1 MRQLLTCE
9 LVCQLSAA
17 VTSLEHM
24 TSQTTIDTTG
34 PGDKAPA
41 APSDLSP
48 ASGLRGH
55 PWFTLITV
63 AVGVMMVA
71 LDGTIVA
78 IANPAIQKDL
88 KASFADVQW
97 ITNGYFLALA
107 VSLITAGKL
116 GDRFGHRQTFLI
128 GVVGFAAASGAIGL
142 SSSIA
147 AVVTFR
153 VFQGLFGALLMPA
166 ALGLL
171 RATFPAEKLNMAIGI
186 WGMVIGAS
194 TAGGPI
200 LGGVLVEH
208 VNWQSVFFINVPV
221 GAIALVLGLLILLDH
236 RAALGRGPLNEHSAS
251 RSFDILGIV
260 LLSGAMFCLV
270 WALIKAPTWGWGDGR
285 TWTFIAVSV
294 VGFALFSFWETKV
307 KEPLIPLGLFRS
319 VPLSAGVVLMVLM
332 AIAFMGGLFFVTFY
346 LQNVHGMKPIDA
358 GLHLLPLTGMM
369 IVGSPLAGAMITK
382 LGPRIPLAGGM
393 AATAIAMY
401 GMSTLQ
407 TDTGSAVMSLWFALL
422 GLGLAPVMVGATEVI
437 VGNAPMELSG
447 VAGGLQQ
454 AAMQIGGSLGTAVL
468 GAVMASKVDG
478 DLAANWKDAGLPPLT
493 PTQLDQASE
502 AVQVGVAPVAK
513 GTPEAIAAKIADV
526 AHDTF
531 ISGMSLAS
539 LVACS
544 VAVVAVFVALL
555 TKRGENAEAG
565 AGAAHI

>member
-1 MRQLLTCE
+1 
-9 LVCQLSAA
+9 
-17 VTSLEHM
+17 M

-34 PGDKAPA
+34 SGGKTPATPSGATPGK
-41 APSDLSP
+41 
-48 ASGLRGH
+48 GLRGH
-55 PWFTLITV
+55 PWLTLITV

-88 KASFADVQW
+88 GATFAQVQW

-142 SSSIA
+142 SDSIA
-147 AVVTFR
+147 LVVTFR
-153 VFQGLFGALLMPA
+153 VLQGLFGALLMPA

-221 GAIALVLGLLILLDH
+221 GVLAVVLGVWILLDH
-236 RAALGRGPLNEHSAS
+236 RAENAP
-251 RSFDILGIV
+251 RSFDILGIA
-260 LLSGAMFCLV
+260 LLSTSVFCLV
-270 WALIKAPTWGWGDGR
+270 WALIKAPPSEWGWGDAKTLAFLG
-285 TWTFIAVSV
+285 VSV
-294 VGFALFSFWETKV
+294 LGFALFAFWETKV
-307 KEPLIPLGLFRS
+307 KEPLIPLALFRS
-319 VPLSAGVVLMVLM
+319 VALSAGVVLMVLM

-346 LQNVHGMKPIDA
+346 LQNVHGMSPIDA

-382 LGPRIPLAGGM
+382 FGPRVPLAGGM
-393 AATAIAMY
+393 ALTAIAMY
-401 GMSTLQ
+401 GMSTLE
-407 TDTGSAVMSLWFALL
+407 TDTGSGIMSLWFALL

-468 GAVMASKVDG
+468 GAVMASKVNS
-478 DLAANWKDAGLPPLT
+478 DLTGNWTKAGLPPLT
-493 PTQLDQASE
+493 PEQEHQASE
-502 AVQVGVAPVAK
+502 AVQVGVPPVAP
-513 GTPEAIAAKIADV
+513 GTPDAIAAKITGV

-531 ISGMSLAS
+531 ISGMSAAS
-539 LVACS
+539 LVAAG
-544 VAVVAVFVALL
+544 VAVVAVLVAFL
-555 TKRGENAEAG
+555 TKRGENAGAG

>member
-1 MRQLLTCE
+1 
-9 LVCQLSAA
+9 
-17 VTSLEHM
+17 M
-24 TSQTTIDTTG
+24 TSQTTVDTTG
-34 PGDKAPA
+34 PGGKAPGE
-41 APSDLSP
+41 PSDRPP
-48 ASGLRGH
+48 AEGLRGH

-78 IANPAIQKDL
+78 IANPAIQQDL
-88 KASFADVQW
+88 GATFAEVQW

-142 SSSIA
+142 SDSIA
-147 AVVTFR
+147 LVVVFR
-153 VFQGLFGALLMPA
+153 VLQGLFGALLMPA

-171 RATFPAEKLNMAIGI
+171 RATFPAEKLNMAIGL

-221 GAIALVLGLLILLDH
+221 GALALVLGGLILLDH
-236 RAALGRGPLNEHSAS
+236 RAENAP
-251 RSFDILGIV
+251 RSFDVLGIA

-270 WALIKAPTWGWGDGR
+270 WALIKAPTWGWDDGS
-285 TWTFIAVSV
+285 TWTFMLGSV
-294 VGFALFSFWETKV
+294 ALFAAFGFWETKV
-307 KEPLIPLGLFRS
+307 KEPLIPLALFRS
-319 VPLSAGVVLMVLM
+319 VPLSAGVMLMVLM

-346 LQNVHGMKPIDA
+346 LQNVHGMSPIDA

-369 IVGSPLAGAMITK
+369 IVGSPLAGALITK

-393 AATAIAMY
+393 AATAVAMY
-401 GMSTLQ
+401 GMSTLE
-407 TDTGSAVMSLWFALL
+407 TDTGSAVMSIWFALL

-468 GAVMASKVDG
+468 GGVMASKVDS
-478 DLAANWKDAGLPPLT
+478 DLAANWKGAGLPELT
-493 PTQLDQASE
+493 PAQLAQASE
-502 AVQVGVAPVAK
+502 AVQVGAAPVAK
-513 GTPEAIAAKIADV
+513 GTPPEVAVKITDV

-531 ISGMSLAS
+531 ISGMSTAS
-539 LVACS
+539 LVAAG
-544 VAVVAVFVALL
+544 VAVVAVFIALL

-565 AGAAHI
+565 AGVGHI

>member
-1 MRQLLTCE
+1 
-9 LVCQLSAA
+9 
-17 VTSLEHM
+17 M
-24 TSQTTIDTTG
+24 TSQTTIDKTG
-34 PGDKAPA
+34 SGGGGASSGLSGPA
-41 APSDLSP
+41 P

-55 PWFTLITV
+55 PWLTLFTV

-78 IANPAIQKDL
+78 IANPAIQSDL

-97 ITNGYFLALA
+97 ITNAYFLALA

-142 SSSIA
+142 SDTIPL
-147 AVVTFR
+147 VVVFR
-153 VFQGLFGALLMPA
+153 VLQGLFGALLMPA

-221 GAIALVLGLLILLDH
+221 GILAVVLGVMILLDH
-236 RAALGRGPLNEHSAS
+236 RAENAP
-251 RSFDILGIV
+251 RSFDILGIA
-260 LLSGAMFCLV
+260 LLSTAMFCLV
-270 WALIKAPTWGWGDGR
+270 WALIRAPEWGWGDGM
-285 TWTFIAVSV
+285 TWLFLAVAV
-294 VGFALFSFWETKV
+294 AGFGLFAFWETRV
-307 KEPLIPLGLFRS
+307 GEPLIPMALFRS
-319 VPLSAGVVLMVLM
+319 VPLSAGVVLMVMM

-346 LQNVHGMKPIDA
+346 LQNVHGMSPVDA

-382 LGPRIPLAGGM
+382 VGPRIPLAGGM
-393 AATAIAMY
+393 AFTALAMY
-401 GMSTLQ
+401 GMSTLE
-407 TDTGSAVMSLWFALL
+407 TGTGSGLMSLWFALL

-468 GAVMASKVDG
+468 GAVMASKVDS
-478 DLAANWKDAGLPPLT
+478 DLAGNWADAGLPELKPE
-493 PTQLDQASE
+493 QLAQASE
-502 AVQVGVAPVAK
+502 AVQVGVPPVTE
-513 GTPEAIAAKIADV
+513 GMPEPLAAKVTEV

-531 ISGMSLAS
+531 LSGMSLAS
-539 LVACS
+539 LVAAGVAA
-544 VAVVAVFVALL
+544 VAVLVALL

-565 AGAAHI
+565 AGVGHI

>member
-1 MRQLLTCE
+1 
-9 LVCQLSAA
+9 
-17 VTSLEHM
+17 M

-34 PGDKAPA
+34 PGDKASG
-41 APSDLSP
+41 APSDP
-48 ASGLRGH
+48 APSGGLRGH

-88 KASFADVQW
+88 GASFADVQW

-128 GVVGFAAASGAIGL
+128 GVTGFAAASGAIGL
-142 SSSIA
+142 SHSIA

-153 VFQGLFGALLMPA
+153 VFQGVFGALLMPA

-221 GAIALVLGLLILLDH
+221 GVLALVLGLLILTDH
-236 RAALGRGPLNEHSAS
+236 RAENAP
-251 RSFDILGIV
+251 RSFDVLGIV

-270 WALIKAPTWGWGDGR
+270 WALIKAPSWGWGDGR
-285 TWTFIAVSV
+285 TWTFIAASLL
-294 VGFALFSFWETKV
+294 GFALFAFWETKV
-307 KEPLIPLGLFRS
+307 REPLIPLGLFRS

-346 LQNVHGMKPIDA
+346 LQNVHGMSPIDA

-382 LGPRIPLAGGM
+382 FGPRIPLAGGM
-393 AATAIAMY
+393 LATAIAMY
-401 GMSTLQ
+401 GMSTLKAG
-407 TDTGSAVMSLWFALL
+407 TGSLTMSIWFALL

-437 VGNAPMELSG
+437 VGNAPLELSG

-468 GAVMASKVDG
+468 GAVMASKVDH
-478 DLAANWKDAGLPPLT
+478 DLAGNWKDAGLPPLSQA
-493 PTQLDQASE
+493 QLDQASE
-502 AVQVGVAPVAK
+502 AVQVGVAPVPK
-513 GTPEAIAAKIADV
+513 GTPEAFAAKITSV

-539 LVACS
+539 LVAAGVAA
-544 VAVVAVFVALL
+544 VAVLVALL
-555 TKRGENAEAG
+555 TKRGQNADAG
-565 AGAAHI
+565 AGVGHI

>member
-1 MRQLLTCE
+1 
-9 LVCQLSAA
+9 
-17 VTSLEHM
+17 M
-24 TSQTTIDTTG
+24 TSQTTIDAKG
-34 PGDKAPA
+34 PGDEPPL
-41 APSDLSP
+41 APSDRQP
-48 ASGLRGH
+48 GKGLRGH

-78 IANPAIQKDL
+78 IANPAIGDDL
-88 KASFADVQW
+88 KASLSELQW
-97 ITNGYFLALA
+97 ITNAYFLALA

-142 SSSIA
+142 SDSIA
-147 AVVTFR
+147 LVVTFR

-221 GAIALVLGLLILLDH
+221 GALALVLGVLILLDH
-236 RAALGRGPLNEHSAS
+236 RAENAP
-251 RSFDILGIV
+251 RSFDLLGIA
-260 LLSGAMFCLV
+260 LLSAAMFCLV
-270 WALIKAPTWGWGDGR
+270 WALIKAPEWGWGDGK
-285 TWTFIAVSV
+285 TWAFIVASA
-294 VGFALFSFWETKV
+294 VGFLLFALWETKV
-307 KEPLIPLGLFRS
+307 REPLIPLALFRS

-346 LQNVHGMKPIDA
+346 LQNVHGMSPVDA

-369 IVGSPLAGAMITK
+369 IVASPLAGAMITK
-382 LGPRIPLAGGM
+382 LGPRVPLAGGM
-393 AATAIAMY
+393 TATALAMY
-401 GMSTLQ
+401 GMSTLE
-407 TDTGSAVMSLWFALL
+407 TDTGSAVMSVWFGLL

-468 GAVMASKVDG
+468 GAVMASKVDS
-478 DLAANWKDAGLPPLT
+478 DLPANWKDAGLPDLP
-493 PTQLDQASE
+493 PAQLDQASE
-502 AVQVGVAPVAK
+502 AVQVGVPPVAE
-513 GTPEAIAAKIADV
+513 GTPAAVAAKITDV

-539 LVACS
+539 LVAAG
-544 VAVVAVFVALL
+544 VAVVAILVALL

-565 AGAAHI
+565 AGVGHI

>member
-1 MRQLLTCE
+1 
-9 LVCQLSAA
+9 
-17 VTSLEHM
+17 M
-24 TSQTTIDTTG
+24 TSQTTIETAG
-34 PGDKAPA
+34 PGDTAPA
-41 APSDLSP
+41 APSDPQPS
-48 ASGLRGH
+48 SGLRGH

-107 VSLITAGKL
+107 VALITAGKL

-128 GVVGFAAASGAIGL
+128 GVTGFAAASGAIGL

-153 VFQGLFGALLMPA
+153 VLQGLFGALLMPA

-208 VNWQSVFFINVPV
+208 VSWQSVFFINVPV
-221 GAIALVLGLLILLDH
+221 GALALVLGLLILRDH
-236 RAALGRGPLNEHSAS
+236 RAENAP
-251 RSFDILGIV
+251 RSFDILGIA
-260 LLSGAMFCLV
+260 LLSAAMFCLV
-270 WALIKAPTWGWGDGR
+270 WALIKAPAWGWGDGR
-285 TWTFIAVSV
+285 TWVFVGASV
-294 VGFALFSFWETKV
+294 VGFALFAFWETKV
-307 KEPLIPLGLFRS
+307 KEPLIPLALFRS
-319 VPLSAGVVLMVLM
+319 IPLSAGVVLMVLM
-332 AIAFMGGLFFVTFY
+332 AIAFLGGLFFVTFY
-346 LQNVHGMKPIDA
+346 LQNVHGMSPIDA

-369 IVGSPLAGAMITK
+369 IVASPLAGVMITK
-382 LGPRIPLAGGM
+382 LGPRVPLAGGM

-401 GMSTLQ
+401 GMSTL
-407 TDTGSAVMSLWFALL
+407 DVNTGSGLMSVWFALL

-478 DLAANWKDAGLPPLT
+478 DLAGNWRDAGLPKLT
-493 PTQLDQASE
+493 PAQLDQASE

-513 GTPEAIAAKIADV
+513 GTPEAVAAKIADV

-539 LVACS
+539 LVACG

>member
-1 MRQLLTCE
+1 
-9 LVCQLSAA
+9 
-17 VTSLEHM
+17 M
-24 TSQTTIDTTG
+24 TSQTTVDKA
-34 PGDKAPA
+34 DKAPEPVSVP
-41 APSDLSP
+41 AP
-48 ASGLRGH
+48 AKGLRGH
-55 PWFTLITV
+55 PWLTLFSV
-63 AVGVMMVA
+63 AIGVMMVA

-88 KASFADVQW
+88 GASFADVQW

-107 VSLITAGKL
+107 VTLITAGKL

-128 GVVGFAAASGAIGL
+128 GVIGFAAASGAIGL
-142 SSSIA
+142 SDSIA
-147 AVVTFR
+147 LVVTFR

-200 LGGVLVEH
+200 LGGLLVQH
-208 VNWQSVFFINVPV
+208 VSWQSVFFINVPV
-221 GAIALVLGLLILLDH
+221 GVIALVLGLLILKDH
-236 RAALGRGPLNEHSAS
+236 RAENAP
-251 RSFDILGIV
+251 RSFDVLGIV
-260 LLSGAMFCLV
+260 LLSAAMFSLV
-270 WALIKAPTWGWGDGR
+270 WALIKAPAWGWGDGL
-285 TWTFIAVSV
+285 TWTFLAASV
-294 VGFALFSFWETKV
+294 LCFALFAIWETRV
-307 KEPLIPLGLFRS
+307 KEPLIPLALFRS

-346 LQNVHGMKPIDA
+346 LQNVHGMSPVDS

-382 LGPRIPLAGGM
+382 VGPRIPLAGGM
-393 AATAIAMY
+393 LLTAVAMY
-401 GMSTLQ
+401 GMSTLESG
-407 TDTGSAVMSLWFALL
+407 TGSGAMSLWFALL

-468 GAVMASKVDG
+468 GAVMASKVDN
-478 DLAANWKDAGLPPLT
+478 DLAGNWTDAKLPPLT

-502 AVQVGVAPVAK
+502 AVQVGVGPVPK
-513 GTPEAIAAKIADV
+513 GTPAEIAEKITSV

-531 ISGMSLAS
+531 ISGMSLAC
-539 LVACS
+539 LVAAG
-544 VAVVAVFVALL
+544 VAVVAIFVAFL
-555 TKRGENAEAG
+555 TKRGTNAEAG

>member
-1 MRQLLTCE
+1 
-9 LVCQLSAA
+9 
-17 VTSLEHM
+17 M
-24 TSQTTIDTTG
+24 TSQTAIESTG
-34 PGDKAPA
+34 SGDKAPA
-41 APSDLSP
+41 APSDAP
-48 ASGLRGH
+48 QASGLRGH

-128 GVVGFAAASGAIGL
+128 GVTGFAAASGAIGL

-153 VFQGLFGALLMPA
+153 VLQGLFGALLMPA

-221 GAIALVLGLLILLDH
+221 GALALVLGLLILRDH
-236 RAALGRGPLNEHSAS
+236 RAENAP
-251 RSFDILGIV
+251 RSFDVLGIA

-270 WALIKAPTWGWGDGR
+270 WALIKAPAWGWGDGM
-285 TWTFIAVSV
+285 TWTFIGVSA
-294 VGFALFSFWETKV
+294 VGFVLFSFWETKV

-346 LQNVHGMKPIDA
+346 LQNVHGMSPIDA

-369 IVGSPLAGAMITK
+369 IVASPLAGVAITK
-382 LGPRIPLAGGM
+382 LGPRVPLAGGM
-393 AATAIAMY
+393 IATAVAMY
-401 GMSTLQ
+401 GMSTLKV
-407 TDTGSAVMSLWFALL
+407 DTGSGVMSIWFGLL

-468 GAVMASKVDG
+468 GAVMASKVDS
-478 DLAANWKDAGLPPLT
+478 DLAGNWQDAGLPQLT
-493 PTQLDQASE
+493 PAQLGQASE

-513 GTPEAIAAKIADV
+513 GTPGAIAAKIADV

-539 LVACS
+539 LVACG
-544 VAVVAVFVALL
+544 VAAVAVFVALL

>member
-1 MRQLLTCE
+1 
-9 LVCQLSAA
+9 
-17 VTSLEHM
+17 M
-24 TSQTTIDTTG
+24 TSQTTIDATG
-34 PGDKAPA
+34 PGGKPPA
-41 APSDLSP
+41 DPSDGSP
-48 ASGLRGH
+48 AKGLRGH

-78 IANPAIQKDL
+78 IANPAIASDL
-88 KASFADVQW
+88 GATFAEVQW
-97 ITNGYFLALA
+97 ITNAYFLALA

-142 SSSIA
+142 SGSIA
-147 AVVTFR
+147 LVVTFR

-171 RATFPAEKLNMAIGI
+171 RATFPAEKLNMAIGL

-221 GAIALVLGLLILLDH
+221 GALALVLGVVILLDH
-236 RAALGRGPLNEHSAS
+236 RAENAP
-251 RSFDILGIV
+251 RSFDLLGIA

-270 WALIKAPTWGWGDGR
+270 WALIKAPTWGWADGL
-285 TWTFIAVSV
+285 TWAFL
-294 VGFALFSFWETKV
+294 VGSAMLFAAFAFWETKV
-307 KEPLIPLGLFRS
+307 KEPLIPLALFRS

-346 LQNVHGMKPIDA
+346 LQNVHGMSPIDA

-369 IVGSPLAGAMITK
+369 IVGSPLAGAAITK

-401 GMSTLQ
+401 GMSTLE
-407 TDTGSAVMSLWFALL
+407 TDTSSGLMSIWFALL
-422 GLGLAPVMVGATEVI
+422 GFGLAPVMVGATEVI

-478 DLAANWKDAGLPPLT
+478 DLPANWKGAGLPELT
-493 PTQLDQASE
+493 PAQLDQASE

-513 GTPEAIAAKIADV
+513 GTPEAIAAKITDV

-539 LVACS
+539 LVAAG

-565 AGAAHI
+565 AGVGHI

>member
-1 MRQLLTCE
+1 
-9 LVCQLSAA
+9 
-17 VTSLEHM
+17 M

-34 PGDKAPA
+34 SGDKAPVTPSDK
-41 APSDLSP
+41 APSD
-48 ASGLRGH
+48 GLRGH
-55 PWFTLITV
+55 PWFTLFTV

-88 KASFADVQW
+88 GASFADVQW

-107 VSLITAGKL
+107 VTLITAGKL

-128 GVVGFAAASGAIGL
+128 GVVGFATASGAIGF

-147 AVVTFR
+147 LVVTFR

-200 LGGVLVEH
+200 LGGLLVQH
-208 VNWQSVFFINVPV
+208 VSWQSVFFINVPV
-221 GAIALVLGLLILLDH
+221 GVIALVLGLLILTDH
-236 RAALGRGPLNEHSAS
+236 RAQNAP
-251 RSFDILGIV
+251 RSFDVLGIA

-270 WALIKAPTWGWGDGR
+270 WALIKAPAWGWGDGL
-285 TWTFIAVSV
+285 TWTFLAASV
-294 VGFALFSFWETKV
+294 LGFVVFALWEKRV
-307 KEPLIPLGLFRS
+307 KEPLIPLALFRS

-332 AIAFMGGLFFVTFY
+332 AIAFLGGLFFVTFY
-346 LQNVHGMKPIDA
+346 LQNVHGMSPVDA

-369 IVGSPLAGAMITK
+369 IVGSPLAGALITK
-382 LGPRIPLAGGM
+382 TGPRIPLAGGM
-393 AATAIAMY
+393 ALTAISMY
-401 GMSTLQ
+401 GMSTL
-407 TDTGSAVMSLWFALL
+407 DTGTSGAVMSLWFAGL

-478 DLAANWKDAGLPPLT
+478 DLAGNWADAKLPPLT
-493 PTQLDQASE
+493 PAQLDQASE
-502 AVQVGVAPVAK
+502 AVQVGAAPVAP
-513 GTPEAIAAKIADV
+513 GTPAALAEKITTV

-531 ISGMSLAS
+531 ISGMSLAC
-539 LVACS
+539 LVAAV

-555 TKRGENAEAG
+555 TKRGENADAAG
-565 AGAAHI
+565 AGAGHI

>member
-1 MRQLLTCE
+1 
-9 LVCQLSAA
+9 
-17 VTSLEHM
+17 M
-24 TSQTTIDTTG
+24 TSQTTIDKTG
-34 PGDKAPA
+34 PEDKTPVPPLDQ
-41 APSDLSP
+41 APST
-48 ASGLRGH
+48 GLRGH

-78 IANPAIQKDL
+78 IANPAIAKDL
-88 KASFADVQW
+88 GATFADVQW
-97 ITNGYFLALA
+97 ITNAYFLALA

-128 GVVGFAAASGAIGL
+128 GVTGFAAASGAIGL
-142 SSSIA
+142 SHSIA
-147 AVVTFR
+147 FVVTFR

-200 LGGVLVEH
+200 LGGLLVQH
-208 VNWQSVFFINVPV
+208 VSWQSVFFINVPV
-221 GAIALVLGLLILLDH
+221 GAIALVLGVLILKDH
-236 RAALGRGPLNEHSAS
+236 RAENAP
-251 RSFDILGIV
+251 RSFDLPGIA

-270 WALIKAPTWGWGDGR
+270 WALIKAPAWGWGDVK
-285 TWTFIAVSV
+285 TWSFLGASV
-294 VGFALFSFWETKV
+294 LGFVLFALWEKRV

-346 LQNVHGMKPIDA
+346 LQNVHGMSPVDA

-369 IVGSPLAGAMITK
+369 IVGSPLAGLAITK

-401 GMSTLQ
+401 GMSTLEA
-407 TDTGSAVMSLWFALL
+407 DTSSGLMSIWFALL
-422 GLGLAPVMVGATEVI
+422 GFGLAPVMVGATEVI

-468 GAVMASKVDG
+468 GAVMASKVDN
-478 DLAANWKDAGLPPLT
+478 DLAGNWAGAGLPKLT
-493 PTQLDQASE
+493 DAQQALASQS
-502 AVQVGVAPVAK
+502 VQQGLAPVAK
-513 GTPEAIAAKIADV
+513 GTPEAIAAKISAV

-531 ISGMSLAS
+531 ISGMSLAC
-539 LVACS
+539 LVAAV

-555 TKRGENAEAG
+555 TKRGENADAG
-565 AGAAHI
+565 AGVGHI

>member
-1 MRQLLTCE
+1 M
-9 LVCQLSAA
+9 VCQLSEA
-17 VTSLEHM
+17 VISLNGM
-24 TSQTTIDTTG
+24 TSQTTIDKPG
-34 PGDKAPA
+34 PGDGVPSGSAPA
-41 APSDLSP
+41 R
-48 ASGLRGH
+48 GLRGH
-55 PWFTLITV
+55 PWVTLVTV

-78 IANPAIQKDL
+78 IANPAIQNDL
-88 KASFADVQW
+88 GASLADVQW
-97 ITNGYFLALA
+97 ITNAYFLALA
-107 VSLITAGKL
+107 VALITAGKL

-128 GVVGFAAASGAIGL
+128 GVAGFAVSSGAIGL
-142 SSSIA
+142 SSSIG
-147 AVVTFR
+147 AVIVFR

-221 GAIALVLGLLILLDH
+221 GILAVVLGVLILLDH
-236 RAALGRGPLNEHSAS
+236 RAENRP

-260 LLSGAMFCLV
+260 LLSASMFALV
-270 WALIKAPTWGWGDGR
+270 WALIKAPEWGWGSGQ
-285 TWTFIAVSV
+285 TWLYIIGSV

-307 KEPLIPLGLFRS
+307 REPLIPLAMFRS

-346 LQNVHGMKPIDA
+346 LQNVHGMSPVDA
-358 GLHLLPLTGMM
+358 GLHLLPLTAMM
-369 IVGSPLAGAMITK
+369 IVASPLAGAAITK
-382 LGPRIPLAGGM
+382 VGPRIPLAGGM
-393 AATAIAMY
+393 TCTAIAMY
-401 GMSTLQ
+401 GISTLQ
-407 TDTGSAVMSLWFALL
+407 TDSGSGVMSLWFALL

-468 GAVMASKVDG
+468 GAVMASKVDS
-478 DLAANWKDAGLPPLT
+478 DLAGNWADAGLPELSPA
-493 PTQLDQASE
+493 QAHQASE
-502 AVQVGVAPVAK
+502 AVQVGVAPVPP
-513 GTPEAIAAKIADV
+513 GTPAEIAGKISDV

-539 LVACS
+539 LVAAG
-544 VAVVAVFVALL
+544 VAVVAVAVAFL
-555 TKRGENAEAG
+555 TKRGDNAEAG
-565 AGAAHI
+565 AGMGHI

>member
-1 MRQLLTCE
+1 M
-9 LVCQLSAA
+9 
-17 VTSLEHM
+17 
-24 TSQTTIDTTG
+24 
-34 PGDKAPA
+34 
-41 APSDLSP
+41 
-48 ASGLRGH
+48 RGH
-55 PWFTLITV
+55 PWLTLITV

-78 IANPAIQKDL
+78 IANPAIGDDL
-88 KASFADVQW
+88 KASWSDLQW
-97 ITNGYFLALA
+97 ITNAYFLALA

-128 GVVGFAAASGAIGL
+128 GVAGFAASSAAIGL
-142 SSSIA
+142 SQGITM
-147 AVVTFR
+147 VIVFR

-221 GAIALVLGLLILLDH
+221 GVLAVALGVWILLDH
-236 RAALGRGPLNEHSAS
+236 RAENAP
-251 RSFDILGIV
+251 RSFDLLGIA
-260 LLSGAMFCLV
+260 LLSAAVFCLV
-270 WALIKAPTWGWGDGR
+270 WAIIKAPEWGWGDTGV
-285 TWTFIAVSV
+285 WAFIIASLASF
-294 VGFALFSFWETKV
+294 GFFAYWETKV

-332 AIAFMGGLFFVTFY
+332 AISFMGGLFFVTFY
-346 LQNVHGMKPIDA
+346 LQGVRGLGPVDA

-382 LGPRIPLAGGM
+382 VGPRVPLAGGM
-393 AATAIAMY
+393 ALTALAMY
-401 GMSTLQ
+401 GMSTLD
-407 TDTGSAVMSLWFALL
+407 TNTGSGVMSLWFALL

-437 VGNAPMELSG
+437 VGNAPLELSG

-454 AAMQIGGSLGTAVL
+454 SAMQVGGSLGTAVL
-468 GAVMASKVDG
+468 GAVMASKVDS
-478 DLAANWKDAGLPPLT
+478 DLPGNWTDAGLPPLA
-493 PTQLDQASE
+493 PEQLEGAAT
-502 AVQVGVAPVAK
+502 AVQKGGAPVPP
-513 GTPEAIAAKIADV
+513 GTPEAIATKITDV

-531 ISGMSLAS
+531 ISGMSAAS
-539 LVACS
+539 LVAAGVAA
-544 VAVVAVFVALL
+544 VAVLVAFL
-555 TKRGENAEAG
+555 TKRGENAGAG

>member
-1 MRQLLTCE
+1 
-9 LVCQLSAA
+9 
-17 VTSLEHM
+17 M

-34 PGDKAPA
+34 PADESPPT
-41 APSDLSP
+41 PSDQPP
-48 ASGLRGH
+48 AKGLRGH

-78 IANPAIQKDL
+78 IANPAIAKDL
-88 KASFADVQW
+88 GATFAEVQW
-97 ITNGYFLALA
+97 ITNAYFLALA

-142 SSSIA
+142 SDSIA
-147 AVVTFR
+147 LVVTFR
-153 VFQGLFGALLMPA
+153 VLQGLFGALLMPA

-221 GAIALVLGLLILLDH
+221 GVLAVALGAVMLLDH
-236 RAALGRGPLNEHSAS
+236 RAENAP
-251 RSFDILGIV
+251 RSFDVLGIV

-270 WALIKAPTWGWGDGR
+270 WALIKAPEWGWGDGL
-285 TWTFIAVSV
+285 TWTFIGVSALLFA
-294 VGFALFSFWETKV
+294 GFAVWENFV
-307 KEPLIPLGLFRS
+307 AEPLVPLGLFRS
-319 VPLSAGVVLMVLM
+319 VPLSAGVVLMVMM

-346 LQNVHGMKPIDA
+346 LQNVHGMSPIDA

-382 LGPRIPLAGGM
+382 VGPRIPLAGGM
-393 AATAIAMY
+393 ICVAVAMF
-401 GMSTLQ
+401 GMSTLEKG
-407 TDTGSAVMSLWFALL
+407 TGSLAMSVWFALL

-468 GAVMASKVDG
+468 GAVMASKVDS
-478 DLAANWKDAGLPPLT
+478 DLAGNWTDAGLPALPPERLG
-493 PTQLDQASE
+493 QASE
-502 AVQVGVAPVAK
+502 AVQVGVPPVAK
-513 GTPEAIAAKIADV
+513 GTPPEIAAKITDV

-539 LVACS
+539 LVAAG
-544 VAVVAVFVALL
+544 VAAVAVFVALL

-565 AGAAHI
+565 AGVGHI

>member
-1 MRQLLTCE
+1 
-9 LVCQLSAA
+9 
-17 VTSLEHM
+17 M
-24 TSQTTIDTTG
+24 TSQTTIDAKG
-34 PGDKAPA
+34 PGDGAPA
-41 APSDLSP
+41 GRSDHGPS
-48 ASGLRGH
+48 AGLRGH

-78 IANPAIQKDL
+78 IANPAIAKDL
-88 KASFADVQW
+88 GATFAEVQW
-97 ITNGYFLALA
+97 ITNAYFLALA

-142 SSSIA
+142 SDSIA
-147 AVVTFR
+147 LVVTFR

-208 VNWQSVFFINVPV
+208 VSWQSVFFINVPV
-221 GAIALVLGLLILLDH
+221 GALALVLGVLILLDH
-236 RAALGRGPLNEHSAS
+236 RAENAP
-251 RSFDILGIV
+251 RSFDLLGIA

-270 WALIKAPTWGWGDGR
+270 WALIKAPTWGWGDGT
-285 TWTFIAVSV
+285 TWLFIVVSLA
-294 VGFALFSFWETKV
+294 GFALFAFWETRV
-307 KEPLIPLGLFRS
+307 EEPLIPLKLFRS

-346 LQNVHGMKPIDA
+346 LQNVHGMSPIDA

-382 LGPRIPLAGGM
+382 LGPRVPLAGGM
-393 AATAIAMY
+393 LCTAVAMY
-401 GMSTLQ
+401 GMSTLD
-407 TDTGSAVMSLWFALL
+407 TGTGSALMSLWFALL

-478 DLAANWKDAGLPPLT
+478 DLPGNWKDAGLPPLT
-493 PTQLDQASE
+493 PGQLDQASE
-502 AVQVGVAPVAK
+502 AVQVGVAPVQPN
-513 GTPEAIAAKIADV
+513 TPEAIAAKITDV

-539 LVACS
+539 LVAAG

-555 TKRGENAEAG
+555 TKRGVNAEAG
-565 AGAAHI
+565 AGVGHI

>member
-1 MRQLLTCE
+1 
-9 LVCQLSAA
+9 
-17 VTSLEHM
+17 M
-24 TSQTTIDTTG
+24 TSQTTIDATG
-34 PGDKAPA
+34 KGGGASGDPSHPA
-41 APSDLSP
+41 A
-48 ASGLRGH
+48 AGGLRGH

-78 IANPAIQKDL
+78 IANPAIQDDL
-88 KASFADVQW
+88 HASLADVQW
-97 ITNGYFLALA
+97 ITNAYFLALA

-128 GVVGFAAASGAIGL
+128 GVTGFAAASGAIGL
-142 SSSIA
+142 SGSIG
-147 AVVTFR
+147 VVVAFR

-221 GAIALVLGLLILLDH
+221 GALALILGLVILLDH
-236 RAALGRGPLNEHSAS
+236 RAENAP
-251 RSFDILGIV
+251 RSFDIGGIV
-260 LLSGAMFCLV
+260 LLSGSMFCLV
-270 WALIKAPTWGWGDGR
+270 WALIKAPEWGWGDGK
-285 TWTFIAVSV
+285 TWLFIGASA
-294 VGFALFSFWETKV
+294 VGFAAFSFWETRV
-307 KEPLIPLGLFRS
+307 REPLLPLAMFRS

-346 LQNVHGMKPIDA
+346 LQNVHGMSPVDA

-382 LGPRIPLAGGM
+382 VGPRIPLAGGM
-393 AATAIAMY
+393 ACTAVAMY
-401 GMSTLQ
+401 GISTLE
-407 TDTGSAVMSLWFALL
+407 TDTGSGVMSLWFALL

-468 GAVMASKVDG
+468 GAVMASKVDS
-478 DLAANWKDAGLPPLT
+478 DLAGNWADAGLPKLSPE
-493 PTQLDQASE
+493 QLHQASE
-502 AVQVGVAPVAK
+502 AVRVGVPPVPQGAPEPV
-513 GTPEAIAAKIADV
+513 AAKIAGV

-539 LVACS
+539 LVAAGVAA
-544 VAVVAVFVALL
+544 VAVLVALL
-555 TKRGENAEAG
+555 TKRGVNAEAG
-565 AGAAHI
+565 AGVGHI

>member
-1 MRQLLTCE
+1 
-9 LVCQLSAA
+9 
-17 VTSLEHM
+17 M
-24 TSQTTIDTTG
+24 TSQTTIDATG
-34 PGDKAPA
+34 PGDASPEAPLESPPA
-41 APSDLSP
+41 A
-48 ASGLRGH
+48 GLRGH
-55 PWFTLITV
+55 PWLTLITV

-88 KASFADVQW
+88 GATFAQVQW

-128 GVVGFAAASGAIGL
+128 GVTGFAAASGAIGL
-142 SSSIA
+142 SNSIA

-221 GAIALVLGLLILLDH
+221 GALALILGGLILLDH
-236 RAALGRGPLNEHSAS
+236 RAEHAP
-251 RSFDILGIV
+251 RSFDILGIA

-270 WALIKAPTWGWGDGR
+270 WALIKAPAWGWGDGR
-285 TWTFIAVSV
+285 TWLFIAASV
-294 VGFALFSFWETKV
+294 VLFAVFSFWETRV
-307 KEPLIPLGLFRS
+307 GEPLIPLGLFRS
-319 VPLSAGVVLMVLM
+319 IPLSAGVVLMVLM

-346 LQNVHGMKPIDA
+346 LQNVHGMSPIDA

-369 IVGSPLAGAMITK
+369 IVGSPLAGAAITR

-401 GMSTLQ
+401 GMSTLKA
-407 TDTGSAVMSLWFALL
+407 DTGSGVMSIWFALL

-468 GAVMASKVDG
+468 GAVMASKVDS
-478 DLAANWKDAGLPPLT
+478 DLAGNWTGAGLPRLT
-493 PTQLDQASE
+493 PDQLHKASE
-502 AVQVGVAPVAK
+502 AVQVGVGPVPK
-513 GTPEAIAAKIADV
+513 GVPEQVAAKITEV
-526 AHDTF
+526 AHHTF
-531 ISGMSLAS
+531 VSGMSLAS
-539 LVACS
+539 LVAAGVAA
-544 VAVVAVFVALL
+544 VAVLVALL
-555 TKRGENAEAG
+555 TKRGANAEAG
-565 AGAAHI
+565 AGVGHI

>member
-1 MRQLLTCE
+1 
-9 LVCQLSAA
+9 
-17 VTSLEHM
+17 M
-24 TSQTTIDTTG
+24 TSQTTIDTAG
-34 PGDKAPA
+34 SGDRTPV
-41 APSDLSP
+41 APSDRP
-48 ASGLRGH
+48 GPSGLRGH
-55 PWFTLITV
+55 PWFTLFTV

-88 KASFADVQW
+88 GASLAQVQW

-107 VSLITAGKL
+107 VTLITAGKL

-142 SSSIA
+142 SDSIA
-147 AVVTFR
+147 LVVTFR

-200 LGGVLVEH
+200 LGGLLVQH
-208 VNWQSVFFINVPV
+208 VSWQSVFFINVPV
-221 GAIALVLGLLILLDH
+221 GVAALVLGLLILTDH
-236 RAALGRGPLNEHSAS
+236 RAQNAP
-251 RSFDILGIV
+251 RSFDIPGIA

-270 WALIKAPTWGWGDGR
+270 WALIKAPAWGWGSGL
-285 TWTFIAVSV
+285 TWAFLGASV
-294 VGFALFSFWETKV
+294 LGFVLFALWETRV
-307 KEPLIPLGLFRS
+307 AEPLIPLGLFRS

-332 AIAFMGGLFFVTFY
+332 AIAFLGGLFFVTFY
-346 LQNVHGMKPIDA
+346 LQNVHGMSPVDA

-369 IVGSPLAGAMITK
+369 IVGSPLAGALITK
-382 LGPRIPLAGGM
+382 TGPRIPLAGGM
-393 AATAIAMY
+393 VLTAVSMY
-401 GMSTLQ
+401 GMSTLD
-407 TDTGSAVMSLWFALL
+407 TGTGSAVMSLWFGGL

-468 GAVMASKVDG
+468 GAVMASKVDS
-478 DLAANWKDAGLPPLT
+478 DLAGNWAEAKLPPLT
-493 PTQLDQASE
+493 PAQLDQASQ
-502 AVQVGVAPVAK
+502 AVQVGAAPVAK
-513 GTPEAIAAKIADV
+513 GTPAGLAEKITTV

-531 ISGMSLAS
+531 ISGMSLACM
-539 LVACS
+539 VAAV

-555 TKRGENAEAG
+555 TKRGENADAAG
-565 AGAAHI
+565 AGGGHI